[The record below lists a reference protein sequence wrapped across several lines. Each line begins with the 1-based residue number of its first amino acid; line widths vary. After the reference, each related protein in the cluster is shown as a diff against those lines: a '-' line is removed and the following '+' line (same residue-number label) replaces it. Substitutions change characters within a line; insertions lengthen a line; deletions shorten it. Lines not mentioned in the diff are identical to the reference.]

1 MSQAERVLGL
11 LKNPLFG
18 HFPGIAS
25 PALGLGCLPRGKSF
39 GARADLFWHG
49 GSGLLALLV
58 HPGRA
63 NFMRIDLSNGE
74 AEQISE
80 HVDRRAARSPFGQRS
95 PFFVQGTR
103 TARSILQ
110 RLSSAKS
117 PAASRCHGGPRS
129 QRRSKKQEQIARSE
143 RLLLP
148 KQQQPNKPLSPP
160 PLRRIHRPL
169 RQMRQRQ
176 AAPAPSLSQSRRIS
190 WSQPP
195 NSALDRLARRAAHR
209 APQLSQNFLVHMHQ
223 GEAAGKER
231 AAGKRPP
238 PQRPGSLRRPETSS

>member
-1 MSQAERVLGL
+1 MRTAERVLGL

-58 HPGRA
+58 HPGRPA
-63 NFMRIDLSNGE
+63 FNTLLRHNEG
-74 AEQISE
+74 AEQIPE
-80 HVDRRAARSPFGQRS
+80 TVDRRAARSPFGQRS
-95 PFFVQGTR
+95 PFFVHGTR

-160 PLRRIHRPL
+160 SLRWIHRPL

-195 NSALDRLARRAAHR
+195 NSALDRLERRAAH
-209 APQLSQNFLVHMHQ
+209 PWTQLSRREL
-223 GEAAGKER
+223 
-231 AAGKRPP
+231 
-238 PQRPGSLRRPETSS
+238 LRMR

>member
-1 MSQAERVLGL
+1 
-11 LKNPLFG
+11 
-18 HFPGIAS
+18 
-25 PALGLGCLPRGKSF
+25 
-39 GARADLFWHG
+39 
-49 GSGLLALLV
+49 
-58 HPGRA
+58 
-63 NFMRIDLSNGE
+63 MRIDLSNGE

-80 HVDRRAARSPFGQRS
+80 HVDRRRARSPFGQRS

-160 PLRRIHRPL
+160 SLRWIHRPL

-209 APQLSQNFLVHMHQ
+209 GPQLSQNFLVHMHQ
-223 GEAAGKER
+223 GEAARRETR
-231 AAGKRPP
+231 ATAAKARPP

>member
-1 MSQAERVLGL
+1 MRVGSLGVWKVAERVLGL

-58 HPGRA
+58 RPGRA

-95 PFFVQGTR
+95 PFFVHGTR

-148 KQQQPNKPLSPP
+148 KQQQPNKPLNPL

-169 RQMRQRQ
+169 RQVRQRQ

-195 NSALDRLARRAAHR
+195 NSALDRLERRAAH
-209 APQLSQNFLVHMHQ
+209 PWTQLSRREL
-223 GEAAGKER
+223 
-231 AAGKRPP
+231 
-238 PQRPGSLRRPETSS
+238 LRMR